1 MPLTLS
7 PPRAGKTSKWSIRGT
22 VSAKVRGTL
31 RSITI
36 NETTGV
42 TDRSTAETIRIQREA
57 EILNELVFGVRASR
71 SLRQAVMGY
80 AEEHDREAKPLRGT
94 QRAHVLGRRRSDG
107 SLSPHLLSRFDP
119 DVLVSAIDQDMVD
132 AVIRRDFPHRVA
144 AATIMNAVIIPL
156 TAVLNYAARRR
167 WCDTPKFKRLK
178 VAKHRTRWPTYEE
191 ADRILAAAMP
201 YSRPLYLFLMM
212 TGARFGEAISLD
224 WRDVNLLERW
234 AVLRNT
240 KRNGEDRGI
249 PLHPQVQRML
259 ANLPHRDGRVFRT
272 WRGEP
277 FADIDDDRARRG
289 SIKTAWASTLRRAGI
304 TEPLRIHDLQHG
316 FSSWLTAMTMSFCQ
330 QQVRDEI
337 MGHASTNM
345 GRHYAHLPRQP
356 LLDAVA
362 LLPERGFEPDPVL
375 LEELAATWTNQQR
388 RQILYANA
396 NGMPAM
402 PPRRIIKKNTNG
414 TSAASRKRIKKR
426 NNNGMPALPR
436 ARVRKKNIK

>member
-1 MPLTLS
+1 
-7 PPRAGKTSKWSIRGT
+7 
-22 VSAKVRGTL
+22 
-31 RSITI
+31 
-36 NETTGV
+36 
-42 TDRSTAETIRIQREA
+42 
-57 EILNELVFGVRASR
+57 
-71 SLRQAVMGY
+71 
-80 AEEHDREAKPLRGT
+80 
-94 QRAHVLGRRRSDG
+94 
-107 SLSPHLLSRFDP
+107 
-119 DVLVSAIDQDMVD
+119 
-132 AVIRRDFPHRVA
+132 
-144 AATIMNAVIIPL
+144 
-156 TAVLNYAARRR
+156 
-167 WCDTPKFKRLK
+167 
-178 VAKHRTRWPTYEE
+178 
-191 ADRILAAAMP
+191 
-201 YSRPLYLFLMM
+201 
-212 TGARFGEAISLD
+212 
-224 WRDVNLLERW
+224 
-234 AVLRNT
+234 
-240 KRNGEDRGI
+240 
-249 PLHPQVQRML
+249 ML

-414 TSAASRKRIKKR
+414 TSAASRKRIKKKEQQRYAGTAAGAGQKKEHQMNALQPPRIFHDSCRFSAVFWSRFVPYCVLAMILLHER
-426 NNNGMPALPR
+426 NQPLTTVIPR
-436 ARVRKKNIK
+436 